1 MATLTYRGRTLDVNS
16 GKDLYEIVQLLLTD
30 LGAVGDRLAAKEAQ
44 DGNRDR
50 WLQQFAQWTGAQ
62 VARLSQNGQQGILP
76 LSITSLFASKAK
88 ALTAPTA
95 STAQTPAPAPA
106 APVSPHRVTPGPQGA
121 GLATSLASITAVSGS
136 TDRAHRFALDFT
148 AAYNG
153 TTNVAEVSFH
163 TPYPSP
169 PVVILQQEDTLPNR
183 NFHCVSVST
192 TGYVFM
198 CDDFGGAEAHVVQ
211 ALVIHPSDPAD

>member
-1 MATLTYRGRTLDVNS
+1 MAQQLSYRGKTLEVRD
-16 GKDLYEIVQLLLTD
+16 GKDLYEVVQLVLTD
-30 LGAVGDRLAAKEAQ
+30 LGDVTNRIVAKDQQ
-44 DGNRDR
+44 DANRDA
-50 WLQQFAQWTGAQ
+50 WLRQFAQWTGAQ

-76 LSITSLFASKAK
+76 LSITSLFANKAK
-88 ALTAPTA
+88 ALSAPT
-95 STAQTPAPAPA
+95 TQTPAPAPA

-136 TDRAHRFALDFT
+136 TDRAHRLALDFT

>member
-1 MATLTYRGRTLDVNS
+1 MATLSYRGRSLEVNS

-30 LGAVGDRLAAKEAQ
+30 LGDVGAKLSAKDAQ
-44 DGNRDR
+44 DQNRDR

-88 ALTAPTA
+88 ALTAPT
-95 STAQTPAPAPA
+95 TQTPAPAPA
-106 APVSPHRVTPGPQGA
+106 APVSPHRVEPGPQGA
-121 GLATSLASITAVSGS
+121 GLASSLASITAISGS

-153 TTNVAEVSFH
+153 TTPVAEVSFH

-169 PVVILQQEDTLPNR
+169 PVVILQQEDALTNR
-183 NFHCVSVST
+183 NFHCISVST

-198 CDDFGGAEAHVVQ
+198 CDDFGAAEQHVLQ